1 MFVLFKEKRERR
13 ENKGS
18 NRSQRRR
25 AIRRHLIL
33 FVSYRVGEYSGNL
46 SYGLYANYSW
56 GIMRAVSCYVIPRII
71 VQRIGDAR
79 FVIRQTA
86 PTSTIKASPLI
97 SDLAIKIDCDFFVG
111 KRAPDFRH
119 LYTRLWRKIVIRMPI
134 SLFIRSENISTN
146 IRQAEYMSN
155 WHVIAR
161 YKNCSN
167 YYNAFYM
174 EVLYKKK

>member
-1 MFVLFKEKRERR
+1 MARKAQSSERFVDSGITYPSNKTMFVLFKERR
-13 ENKGS
+13 EKENKVG

-86 PTSTIKASPLI
+86 PTSTIKVFPLI
-97 SDLAIKIDCDFFVG
+97 SDLAIKIDCDFLPENARRIF
-111 KRAPDFRH
+111 AA
-119 LYTRLWRKIVIRMPI
+119 
-134 SLFIRSENISTN
+134 FIRDYRE
-146 IRQAEYMSN
+146 
-155 WHVIAR
+155 
-161 YKNCSN
+161 K
-167 YYNAFYM
+167 
-174 EVLYKKK
+174 